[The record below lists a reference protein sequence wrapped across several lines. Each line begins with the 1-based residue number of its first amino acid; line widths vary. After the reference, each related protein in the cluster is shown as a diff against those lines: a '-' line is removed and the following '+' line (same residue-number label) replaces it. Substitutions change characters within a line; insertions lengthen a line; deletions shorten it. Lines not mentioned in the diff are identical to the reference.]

1 MMSVRVVIIFRG
13 FLREWKVV
21 KVFGIFDR
29 ITEIIEHGEIIFV
42 IGEELVILAVET
54 REAGFI
60 IIMRNIVC

>member
-54 REAGFI
+54 RKAGFI
-60 IIMRNIVC
+60 IIKRNIVC